1 MLKRVWY
8 SFITYRKRMIM
19 PFSSVL
25 STYCNALGCTNKE
38 IAEYC
43 GISPSALTR
52 YRKGERV
59 PEVGSDTI
67 ANIAA
72 GLSAL
77 ASEKSIVGLPD
88 ESLIRST
95 LEGGME
101 GMHTLGMSF
110 CARFDALM
118 MVMGIRNADIARELK
133 VSPSYISRIRAG
145 HRAPADRAAF
155 ASICARYAAECCRE
169 RNCIPDELR
178 ALLSSA
184 EMTIDWLECD
194 LSNTS
199 SLVDVIVQWLMGNNI
214 TRSDVSAMEEL
225 FRKMDGTVFIEQLER
240 IFEEPPCETIG
251 EPPEEMARFFYKKD
265 LHNSMLSFFD
275 VAARHGAR
283 EVFLSSDMPML
294 GMAFDSAFISAY
306 NRGIAKLVRSGC
318 KMHVLHSVERPLA
331 ETIMGAG
338 LWIPP
343 LMAGDVTYYGLLGV
357 SSRMFYHSNYVC
369 ESCALSAEAVMN
381 YEDDGRSYFTTVPN
395 DIRYY
400 RRKMG
405 HIMSHATP
413 LVEVFRE
420 DDPKQRRLFRKADRQ
435 RKASGE
441 GREILS
447 GKYKNLRVELY
458 PGDCAVLSML
468 HDSPVHFVT
477 RDPKMRYA
485 ISHIS

>member
-1 MLKRVWY
+1 
-8 SFITYRKRMIM
+8 M
-19 PFSSVL
+19 PFSSIL

-38 IAEYC
+38 IAERC

-59 PEVGSDTI
+59 PEVDSDTI

-77 ASEKSIVGLPD
+77 AREKGIKGLPD
-88 ESLIRST
+88 ESAIRST

-101 GMHTLGMSF
+101 GSHTLGMNF
-110 CARFDALM
+110 CARFDALLV
-118 MVMGIRNADIARELK
+118 VMGIRNADIARELK
-133 VSPSYISRIRAG
+133 VSPSYVSRIRAG

-155 ASICARYAAECCRE
+155 ASICGRYAAECCRE
-169 RNCIPDELR
+169 RNAIPSELR
-178 ALLSSA
+178 SLLSSA
-184 EMTIDWLECD
+184 EMSLDWIEDD

-199 SLVDVIVQWLMGNNI
+199 NLVDVIVQWLMGNSI
-214 TRSDVSAMEEL
+214 TRSDVSALEEL
-225 FRKMDGTVFIEQLER
+225 FLKMDGTVYYDRLEH
-240 IFEEPPCETIG
+240 ILDAEVCEASS
-251 EPPEEMARFFYKKD
+251 EPPEQTAKFFYKKD
-265 LHNSMLSFFD
+265 LHNSMLMFFD
-275 VAARHGAR
+275 VALRHGAR

-294 GMAFDSAFISAY
+294 AMALDSGFINAY
-306 NRGIAKLVRSGC
+306 RDGVAKLVKSGC
-318 KMHVLHSVERPLA
+318 KIHVLHSVERPLA
-331 ETIMGAG
+331 ETIIGAG

-343 LMAGDVTYYGLLGV
+343 LMAGNVTYYGLLGV
-357 SSRMFYHSNYVC
+357 SSRMFYHANYVC
-369 ESCALSAEAVMN
+369 ESCALSGEAVMD
-381 YEDDGRSYFTTVPN
+381 YEDDGRSYFTTLAE

-400 RRKMG
+400 RRKMS
-405 HIMSHATP
+405 HIMTHATP

-420 DDPKQRRLFRKADRQ
+420 DDPKQRRQFKKDERQ
-435 RKASGE
+435 RKATGE
-441 GREILS
+441 GREIMP
-447 GKYKNLRVELY
+447 GKYKNLRVVLY